1 MWFAQSMNAGETG
14 RTGGLRAPADER
26 NPGADEQQW
35 AARNVGGW
43 LMLAAAVLVSGI
55 TLLSDL
61 RHEPFEPVTR
71 LLNYSLSA
79 LAVLLGIVLL
89 RAASLV
95 PNWVINVLPSVAAL
109 MVCIP
114 TAIDK
119 TPSPLGPLLLTWTVT
134 FAAAVLTPR
143 VAWTT
148 LGVVVG
154 CFAVIA
160 AVARGVDG
168 VVLWLEVSSALTV
181 ICWMVAQL
189 QAQSNR
195 LRARLAN
202 LARTDPLT
210 GLLNRRAFDEALAR
224 EHARQQRGGPP
235 LGVLLVDID
244 HFKQVNDSWGHQ
256 AGDQA
261 LRQLSELLTD
271 CFRTMDVVGRLG
283 GEEFGVLIP
292 DCEPGQA
299 LVRARELCD
308 TVRTRTRTWQHP
320 ITISVGVAWS
330 AQAKYTPEELI
341 AVADAGL
348 YTAKASGR
356 DQVSSTEQIPR

>member
-1 MWFAQSMNAGETG
+1 MNAGEAG
-14 RTGGLRAPADER
+14 RAGGRRAPVDEYD
-26 NPGADEQQW
+26 PGAEHQW

-61 RHEPFEPVTR
+61 RHEPFEPSTR
-71 LLNYSLSA
+71 LLNYALSA
-79 LAVLLGIVLL
+79 LAVLLGFVLL

-95 PNWVINVLPSVAAL
+95 PDWVINVLPSVAAL

-134 FAAAVLTPR
+134 FAAAVLSAR
-143 VAWTT
+143 AAWTT
-148 LGVVVG
+148 LGVVVSFFG
-154 CFAVIA
+154 VIA

-168 VVLWLEVSSALTV
+168 VILWLEVAASLTV

-195 LRARLAN
+195 LRSRLAN

-224 EHARQQRGGPP
+224 EHARQQRGGDSMA
-235 LGVLLVDID
+235 LLLVDID

-256 AGDQA
+256 AGDQT
-261 LRQLSELLTD
+261 LRQLGELLPD
-271 CFRTMDVVGRLG
+271 CFRAMDVVGRLG

-292 DCEPGQA
+292 DCQPEQA
-299 LVRARELCD
+299 LDRAHELCD

-320 ITISVGVAWS
+320 ITVSVGVAWT
-330 AQAKYTPEELI
+330 AWTAYPPEELFAI
-341 AVADAGL
+341 ADSGL
-348 YTAKASGR
+348 YAAKASGR
-356 DQVSSTEQIPR
+356 DQVRSTEQIPH

>member
-1 MWFAQSMNAGETG
+1 MNAGEAG
-14 RTGGLRAPADER
+14 RSGGLRIPVDEHDS
-26 NPGADEQQW
+26 GIEHQW
-35 AARNVGGW
+35 AARNVGGG
-43 LMLAAAVLVSGI
+43 LMLAAAALVSGI

-71 LLNYSLSA
+71 LLNYVLSA
-79 LAVLLGIVLL
+79 LAVLLGLVLL
-89 RAASLV
+89 RAASRV

-114 TAIDK
+114 TAVDK

-134 FAAAVLTPR
+134 FAAAVLSPR

-148 LGVVVG
+148 LAVVVG
-154 CFAVIA
+154 FFAVIS

-168 VVLWLEVSSALTV
+168 VILWIEVSASLTV

-210 GLLNRRAFDEALAR
+210 GLLNRRAFDEALTR
-224 EHARQQRGGPP
+224 EHARLQRGGAPMA
-235 LGVLLVDID
+235 LLLVDID

-256 AGDQA
+256 AGDQT
-261 LRQLSELLTD
+261 LRQLGELLTD
-271 CFRTMDVVGRLG
+271 CVRAMDVVGRLG

-292 DCEPGQA
+292 DCEPEQA
-299 LVRARELCD
+299 LARAHELCD

-320 ITISVGVAWS
+320 ITISVGVAWD
-330 AQAKYTPEELI
+330 AEAKYTPDELF

-348 YTAKASGR
+348 YAAKASGR
-356 DQVSSTEQIPR
+356 DQVSSTEQIPH